1 MEHKI
6 CIKCNQSKTLEYFY
20 KTKRNKTGYESK
32 CKKCKNKYTIDN
44 NKKLGKEYF
53 RKVVKKHNDKN
64 KDKIKIKNKKY
75 WDLNKDYWLE
85 NDVRKEYMKEY
96 MKINRGKLNKYLNE
110 RYKNNI
116 QFKLGMILRQRF
128 KSAIKGY
135 KIHQIEDLI
144 SCPIEECK
152 KHIEKQFHPEMT
164 WENHGEIWEIDHI
177 KPCASFDLTDI
188 EQQKQCF
195 HYMNYQPLFKTT
207 KIAESFGY
215 KDQIG
220 NRNKNKYL

>member
-1 MEHKI
+1 MDHKI

-32 CKKCKNKYTIDN
+32 CKECKNKYTIDN

-75 WDLNKDYWLE
+75 WELNKDYWLE

-96 MKINRGKLNKYLNE
+96 MKTNRKKLNKYINE

-116 QFKLGMILRQRF
+116 QFKLGIILRQRF

-144 SCPIEECK
+144 SCSIEEYK
-152 KHIEKQFHPEMT
+152 KYIEKQFLPEMT
-164 WENHGEIWEIDHI
+164 WDNHGKIWEIDHI
-177 KPCASFDLTDI
+177 KPCFIYDLTDPK
-188 EQQKQCF
+188 QQKQCF
-195 HYMNYQPLFKTT
+195 HYTNLQPLFKTT
-207 KIAESFGY
+207 EIAESFGY
-215 KDQIG
+215 TNQIG